1 MEFGLVLLG
10 MAVFGGFI
18 LISMGIRVVQQS
30 ECVIIERLGSYSRT
44 LSSGLNVIIP
54 FIDQPRRMFW
64 VINQHGINTPKIDL
78 RETVLD
84 VDKQNVITRDN
95 VSIEIDALLYI
106 QIVDPVRATYEV
118 ANLPLAVSQLAQT
131 SLRNVIGEMDLD
143 HTLASRD
150 VINAKLKAILDEA
163 TDKWGTKVN
172 RVELRNIMPPR
183 DIQVAM
189 EKQMQ
194 AERERRA
201 KVLEAEGDK
210 QARISRS
217 EGIRQEQIN
226 LADGGKE
233 AQIRKAQGEAA
244 AIREVA
250 QAKKEAIDHIKSAL
264 GEPELASQYLVA
276 TSYIEEFGRFVQ
288 KAGDKVFVPY
298 EASTALGALG
308 SIKEL
313 LASGGSDGLTK
324 APSIPSS
331 SPSKQPKVYADRT

>member
-1 MEFGLVLLG
+1 MIVL
-10 MAVFGGFI
+10 AQ
-18 LISMGIRVVQQS
+18 SIRVVQQS

-44 LSSGLNVIIP
+44 LGSGLNIIIP
-54 FIDQPRRMFW
+54 IVDQPRSTWW
-64 VINQHGINTPKIDL
+64 VVGSVAVPTSRLDL

-84 VDKQNVITRDN
+84 VEKQAVITRDN
-95 VSIEIDALLYI
+95 VSIDIDALLYI
-106 QIVDPVRATYEV
+106 QIVDPVKATYEV

-150 VINAKLKAILDEA
+150 VINAKLKAVLDEA

-172 RVELRNIMPPR
+172 RVELRNITPPR

-217 EGIRQEQIN
+217 EGVRQEQIN
-226 LADGGKE
+226 LADGEKE
-233 AQIRKAQGEAA
+233 SQIRRAEGEASAIKAVAEAKRA
-244 AIREVA
+244 AIELIKAPLGSSDLAA
-250 QAKKEAIDHIKSAL
+250 QF
-264 GEPELASQYLVA
+264 LVS
-276 TSYIEEFGRFVQ
+276 TQYIEEFGSFVQ
-288 KAGDKVFVPY
+288 KPGDKVFVPY
-298 EASTALGALG
+298 EATTALGSLG
-308 SIKEL
+308 TIAEMLKPN
-313 LASGGSDGLTK
+313 GNK
-324 APSIPSS
+324 AIS
-331 SPSKQPKVYADRT
+331 AERTR